1 MGEKSERCK
10 GESCY
15 EIWCLAFSVLL
26 IIFAVLATLIC
37 IVPIGVFIAG
47 WVHCPFEYYDV
58 CYTLELYRPL
68 DVNGS
73 EALLPKIVLRDTN
86 EYNKPGECNL

>member
-1 MGEKSERCK
+1 MGKKNERYK

-26 IIFAVLATLIC
+26 IILAVLATLISV
-37 IVPIGVFIAG
+37 VPYGVFIAG
-47 WVHCPFEYYDV
+47 WVRCPFEYYDV

-68 DVNGS
+68 DVNGN
-73 EALLPKIVLRDTN
+73 EALLPKIVLRDTI
-86 EYNKPGECNL
+86 EYKPGECNL